1 MPCQTDNALHQNLL
15 TQGAGFGRSP
25 AQNSVLYT
33 RSGSTVFLPSLP
45 SPPGMAHD
53 ILKKAVARNGATT
66 QRLKTKTYEDQIS
79 HPKGEATF

>member
-1 MPCQTDNALHQNLL
+1 MEYL
-15 TQGAGFGRSP
+15 
-25 AQNSVLYT
+25 
-33 RSGSTVFLPSLP
+33 
-45 SPPGMAHD
+45 